1 MKNFIF
7 YSPLYDSKYIL
18 LYSLLQNLD
27 IYIYKNSIKTS
38 DIGLTA
44 KIGDSTTKFEIWF
57 RKRKPNDT
65 FTLQSMSE
73 DVKQAW
79 TEELSNLLWKQALRN
94 RG

>member
-1 MKNFIF
+1 MSVICYYF
-7 YSPLYDSKYIL
+7 KYTFL
-18 LYSLLQNLD
+18 HRLLQNLD
-27 IYIYKNSIKTS
+27 TYIYKNSIKTS

-44 KIGDSTTKFEIWF
+44 KVGDSPTKFEIWF

-73 DVKQAW
+73 DIKQAW
-79 TEELSNLLWKQALRN
+79 TTELSNLLWKQALRN